1 MSFIPNCRA
10 EYHSSLDLLAERR
23 PAPFYLVAERDYN
36 YTLGSRKIN

>member
-10 EYHSSLDLLAERR
+10 EYHSSLDLAERR